1 MPDYFTHN
9 IAAEL
14 IYERLGGEY
23 KKIIAD
29 NKTLYL
35 LGAQGGDVFFFYGL
49 SYKNNAGRLL
59 HRMPAAEL
67 FEKLKGANAAYV
79 AGWATHYAL
88 DCTVHPFV
96 YACEAAKR
104 GAFIHQKYERDLG
117 LYVSRR
123 SGLRRMILPRESVV
137 ACTPTVCD
145 AVRRVLPQITVSGTE
160 NCLKRHFLYSLR
172 QFKSKKQEFELDCDY
187 SEVYKA
193 FERGTELGV
202 RAAECVF
209 RGDIDS
215 EIFSKS
221 FLQK

>member
-1 MPDYFTHN
+1 MPDYFTHYLA
-9 IAAEL
+9 AAE
-14 IYERLGGEY
+14 IFRRLDKNSRDTLSRDG
-23 KKIIAD
+23 D
-29 NKTLYL
+29 LYL
-35 LGAQGGDVFFFYGL
+35 LGAQGPDVFFFYGL
-49 SYKNNAGRLL
+49 SVKHNPGRML
-59 HRMPAAEL
+59 HRADAAQL
-67 FEKLKGANAAYV
+67 FSALMRGNAAYC

-187 SEVYKA
+187 SEAYKA

-202 RAAECVF
+202 RAAECVIC
-209 RGDIDS
+209 GDIDS